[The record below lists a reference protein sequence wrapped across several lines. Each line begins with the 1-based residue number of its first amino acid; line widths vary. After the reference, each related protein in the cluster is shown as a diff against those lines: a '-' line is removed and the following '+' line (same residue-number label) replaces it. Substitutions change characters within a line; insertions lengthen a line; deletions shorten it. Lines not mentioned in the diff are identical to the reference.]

1 MKNGV
6 QEKHGKVKKQMR
18 VPSALP
24 FLCPLAEKCRTF
36 VLAILS
42 LIGHRKFKSE
52 DLMKK
57 EKKQNERQK
66 IK

>member
-1 MKNGV
+1 
-6 QEKHGKVKKQMR
+6 MR

-24 FLCPLAEKCRTF
+24 FLCPLAEKYRTF